1 MSVLFCNPLHAI
13 ADDLHFSVTGPNSK
27 RRAGV
32 ISGVTIGSASA
43 VILVVLGVHIYY
55 RKSRGK
61 PIVPHRSGIIRRSF
75 TTVDPYIMTSSD
87 NPPPNDPSSTF
98 TPVVIQQLKSREIL
112 LYPTAPEQP
121 GSSLPSEGRDL
132 SIIDDGASQDIRSIP
147 DPDQLSTP
155 ALLRILQARIRSD
168 ERYVGGT
175 GTRFGS
181 EPGQDV
187 GSPPS
192 YVSRSVHTVM

>member
-1 MSVLFCNPLHAI
+1 MSVLFCSPLYAI
-13 ADDLHFSVTGPNSK
+13 ADNLHFSITGSNSK

-32 ISGVTIGSASA
+32 ISGLTIGSASA
-43 VILVVLGVHIYY
+43 VILVALGVYIYY
-55 RKSRGK
+55 CKSRGK
-61 PIVPHRSGIIRRSF
+61 PIVPRRSGNVRRSF
-75 TTVDPYIMTSSD
+75 TTVEPYIMTSSA
-87 NPPPNDPSSTF
+87 NPPPNDPSFAF
-98 TPVVIQQLKSREIL
+98 TPIVTQQPKNREIL
-112 LYPTAPEQP
+112 RYPTAPEQS
-121 GSSLPSEGRDL
+121 GFSLPSEGRDL

-147 DPDQLSTP
+147 DPDRLSTP
-155 ALLRILQARIRSD
+155 ALLRLLQARIGLD
-168 ERYVGGT
+168 ERYVRGT